1 MTTTRPPG
9 QHLISLFTQTPCWM
23 IKPLAAEMQ
32 YSIPS
37 VRRFLAEAGYYSS
50 FTHNGGWYTL
60 RSIPRFGKDG
70 LWFYRDIGF
79 SRTGT
84 LTKTL
89 ISLITRSP
97 AGMSAEMLGETLRC
111 RCHGFLVNL
120 WRKGKIERQKIGRC
134 QVYFAADPHKAANQ
148 RQALAALASPGG
160 KVFSRD
166 CSPGSGR
173 VYPRPRFK
181 FRAIGGKS
189 LPKQGCDREWKTN
202 RTAFRSTR
210 SKKNDADCGARA
222 LKALA
227 LYSQATVDGHV
238 GCSTFSKASDHPVH
252 PSKRGMSVRNP
263 ASGSEDP
270 AKESV
275 DNDRPH
281 DRP

>member
-111 RCHGFLVNL
+111 RCHGVLVNL

-148 RQALAALASPGG
+148 RQALAAQHPPEVRFSAEIAVLVLAEFIRSPDSSFEQLAE
-160 KVFSRD
+160 KVS
-166 CSPGSGR
+166 
-173 VYPRPRFK
+173 
-181 FRAIGGKS
+181 
-189 LPKQGCDREWKTN
+189 
-202 RTAFRSTR
+202 R
-210 SKKNDADCGARA
+210 SKDVTVNGKQIEQLFDQHGLKKTMQIAVPA
-222 LKALA
+222 L
-227 LYSQATVDGHV
+227 
-238 GCSTFSKASDHPVH
+238 
-252 PSKRGMSVRNP
+252 
-263 ASGSEDP
+263 
-270 AKESV
+270 
-275 DNDRPH
+275 
-281 DRP
+281 